1 MNNTDKSENNKF
13 ETIFSGSVIMKK
25 LILITGIVVY
35 SLFAVAMVAES
46 GNPGKPAAQVLAE
59 TISFE
64 TASETENPYLYEI
77 KSSDGKVAVFDN
89 KSGEIIRKTDTLI
102 SILPEGDREMLK
114 KGIKVRSDKE
124 LKRLL
129 EDFCS

>member
-46 GNPGKPAAQVLAE
+46 GKSGKPAAQVLAE

>member
-1 MNNTDKSENNKF
+1 MNNTDKMENNKI

-25 LILITGIVVY
+25 LIIITGIVIY

-46 GNPGKPAAQVLAE
+46 GKTGKPAVRILNE

-64 TASETENPYLYEI
+64 TVCESVNVYPYELKASEGRI
-77 KSSDGKVAVFDN
+77 AVFDN
-89 KSGEIIRKTDTLI
+89 KSGKIIRKTDTLV

-114 KGIKVRSDKE
+114 NGIKVRSEKE

>member
-46 GNPGKPAAQVLAE
+46 GKPGKPAAQVLAE

>member
-1 MNNTDKSENNKF
+1 
-13 ETIFSGSVIMKK
+13 MKK

-46 GNPGKPAAQVLAE
+46 GDKGKPAARVLAE

-64 TASETENPYLYEI
+64 TTSETEKPYPYILRA
-77 KSSDGKVAVFDN
+77 SDGRIAVFDN
-89 KSGEIIRKTDTLI
+89 KSGKIVRKTDTLI
-102 SILPEGDREMLK
+102 SILPEGDREMLE
-114 KGIKVRSDKE
+114 KGIKVRSEKE